1 MMKINLRE
9 FANLPEETIL
19 RWRGFR
25 FAAEVTDDFGET
37 KKSDTY
43 NLMLSWYGLI
53 VHRQFNEEKYH
64 LDEIVDCKVYN
75 EDSLAEPINCFLN
88 RIMVTMYDPVQSDL
102 IKRLIYI
109 WQCKLNNF
117 LVATT
122 EGHAISADA
131 ECVSEVQQDPGI
143 IELRNRV
150 LTGKISIDDGEQEFI
165 TYMET
170 SPSLDYNTFA
180 LLARTGGVQYNQAY
194 QTIICRGAV
203 FDLNNQIFPN
213 PIYDSYATGI
223 TNLADSLAEIKGAG
237 KSLITNGKALKD
249 SEWFHRKTH
258 LYMSVLESVDHFHDC
273 GSPYTVPL
281 KVTGKDFAKS
291 LQGKYM
297 VTEDNQLVLITRDVS
312 KKLVIGDTVNIRS
325 QAFCLSHNPA
335 APCRV
340 CYGMMKTVVP
350 YNTIMKRDA
359 NIGMFSGTTVCNPM
373 GQKMLST
380 KHFLRN
386 TTTQPFTVMRADA
399 DIINTNGDDIFLN
412 KDLCRAGTELVLP
425 VAVVRELSDLRSLD
439 TLENV
444 SQDKLSFFND
454 VTFKYTME
462 DPMIGGTTTHQ
473 RSVVTSVSSRSAKM
487 TTDFLEYVLTRGW
500 KVQDKKFISVELGGW
515 NHKAPL
521 FELPYMHEDLDVH
534 RRRIESFLT
543 FSNRNIT
550 WKKQEV
556 TPRLFGDVLSEFWQ
570 LMAQKFKGNNI
581 IHLETMLYATTAA
594 DPFNG
599 CYALVNGR
607 GTKYFTSFVNCI
619 NNRGA
624 GTMLIFERQQTYLN
638 DPKSF
643 LIKDRQGT
651 PLECFWNLA
660 CS

>member
-1 MMKINLRE
+1 MLKLNLRE
-9 FANLPEETIL
+9 FANLPEEMIL
-19 RWRGFR
+19 RWRGHR
-25 FAAEVTDDFGET
+25 LRVEVTDDLKEVKLT
-37 KKSDTY
+37 DTY
-43 NLMLSWYGLI
+43 NLMLSWYGLGI
-53 VHRQFNEEKYH
+53 HRRFNEEKYRI
-64 LDEIVDCKVYN
+64 DEIIDCKVYN
-75 EDSLAEPINCFLN
+75 EDSMAEPINRFLN
-88 RIMVTMYDPVQSDL
+88 RIMPTMYNPVDSDL
-102 IKRLIYI
+102 VKRLIYV

-117 LVATT
+117 LVVMT

-131 ECVSEVQQDPGI
+131 ECVAEVMDDPGI
-143 IELRNRV
+143 IEIRRKV
-150 LTGKISIDDGEQEFI
+150 LDGEITIDDGETEFI
-165 TYMET
+165 NYMET
-170 SPSLDYNTFA
+170 SPTLDFNTFA
-180 LLARTGGVQYNQAY
+180 LLARTGGVAYNQAY

-213 PIYDSYATGI
+213 PIYDSYGTGI

-258 LYMSVLESVDHFHDC
+258 LYMAPVSAIDHEVDC

-281 KVTGKDFAKS
+281 KVTGKDFANS

-297 VTEDNQLVLITRDVS
+297 VTDKNELVLITRDVA
-312 KKLVIGDTVNIRS
+312 KTLPIGESVNIRS
-325 QAFCLSHNPA
+325 QAFCLSHDPSK
-335 APCRV
+335 PCRV
-340 CYGMMKTVVP
+340 CYGMMKTAVP
-350 YNTIMKRDA
+350 YNVIMRRDA

-386 TTTQPFTVMRADA
+386 TTTQPFKVMRSDA
-399 DIINTNGDDIFLN
+399 DVITTNGDDIFLN
-412 KDLCRAGTELVLP
+412 KELVRAGTELILP
-425 VAVVRELSDLRSLD
+425 VTVVRELSDLRSLD

-444 SQDKLSFFND
+444 SADKLSFFND
-454 VTFKYTME
+454 VTFKYSME
-462 DPMIGGTTTHQ
+462 DLMIGGMTTHQ
-473 RSVVTSVSSRSAKM
+473 KSVATSVSSRSAKM
-487 TTDFLEYVLTRGW
+487 STDFLEYVLQNGW
-500 KVQDKKFISVELGGW
+500 KVQDKKFISIELGGW
-515 NHKAPL
+515 NPKAPL
-521 FELPYMHEDLDVH
+521 FVLPYMHEDLDVH

-556 TPRLFGDVLSEFWQ
+556 TPKLFGEVLSEFWT

-638 DPKSF
+638 DWKSF
-643 LIKDRQGT
+643 LIKGRQGSD
-651 PLECFWNLA
+651 LECFWSLA

>member
-1 MMKINLRE
+1 MLKINLRE

-25 FAAEVTDDFGET
+25 FAAMVTDDYGKT
-37 KKSDTY
+37 MKTCTY
-43 NLMLSWYGLI
+43 DLMLSWYGLI
-53 VHRQFNEEKYH
+53 VHRGFNDEKYSI
-64 LDEIVDCKVYN
+64 DEIVSCSVYN
-75 EDSLAEPINCFLN
+75 EDMAEPINRFLN
-88 RIMVTMYDPVQSDL
+88 RIMVNMYDPVMSDYV
-102 IKRLIYI
+102 KRLIYV
-109 WQCKLNNF
+109 WQCKLNNY

-122 EGHAISADA
+122 EGFAISADA
-131 ECVSEVQQDPGI
+131 ECVSEVMKDPGI
-143 IELRNRV
+143 IELRRRV
-150 LTGKISIDDGEQEFI
+150 LEGEISIDDGEVEFI
-165 TYMET
+165 NYMET
-170 SPSLDYNTFA
+170 SPTLDYNTFA

-194 QTIICRGAV
+194 QTVICRGAV

-213 PIYDSYATGI
+213 PIMDSYATGI

-258 LYMSVLESVDHFHDC
+258 LYMSVLTSVDHFHDC
-273 GSPYTVPL
+273 GSTHTVPL
-281 KVTGKDFAKS
+281 KVTGKDFANS

-297 VTEDNQLVLITRDVS
+297 QNADGSLTLITRDVA
-312 KKLVIGDTVNIRS
+312 KELPVGETVNVRS
-325 QAFCLSHNPA
+325 MAYCMSPNPA
-335 APCRV
+335 EPCRV
-340 CYGMMKTVVP
+340 CYGMMKTAIP
-350 YNTIMKRDA
+350 YNVIMKRDA

-386 TTTQPFTVMRADA
+386 TTTQPFRVHRADN

-412 KDLCRAGTELVLP
+412 KDLCRKGTELVLP
-425 VAVVRELSDLRSLD
+425 VTIVRELSDLRSLD

-444 SQDKLSFFND
+444 SADKLSFFND

-462 DPMIGGTTTHQ
+462 DPMIDGITTHQ
-473 RSVVTSVSSRSAKM
+473 KSVATSVSSRSAKM
-487 TTDFLEYVLTRGW
+487 SADFLQYVLTNGW
-500 KVQDKKFISVELGGW
+500 RTQDKKFIAVDLESW

-543 FSNRNIT
+543 YSSRNIT
-550 WKKQEV
+550 WKKQAV
-556 TPRLFGDVLSEFWQ
+556 GPKLFGEVLSEFWQ

-581 IHLETMLYATTAA
+581 VHLEAMLYATLAK

-599 CYALVNGR
+599 SYALMNGR
-607 GTKYFTSFVNCI
+607 GEKYFTSFVNDI
-619 NNRGA
+619 NNRDS
-624 GTMLIFERQQTYLN
+624 GTTLIFERQQTYLN
-638 DPKSF
+638 DVKSF
-643 LIKDRQGT
+643 LVKDRQGT
-651 PLECFWNLA
+651 PLACFWSLA